1 MAVITFSSTEDP
13 VAVAQAAMAALSLWL
28 ASQPRPESAPPASGH
43 CKYDEDGKLTA
54 IVVSLEG
61 D

>member
-1 MAVITFSSTEDP
+1 MATLIIDENEDP
-13 VAVAQAAMAALSLWL
+13 VAAARAVASALTLWL